1 MPTPPRAQL
10 AERLSA
16 EGPQGLR
23 IVVAAVVGWL
33 ACRWIDPTTLPIYAV
48 IVPVAAM
55 RDDPYSALHTSFDRL
70 LGVVAG
76 IAIGVLVADWLGPS
90 VYAVGL
96 VLLTG
101 LLGGI
106 LLRVGPA
113 LNVQVSLSALIV
125 FASPDPGQLAVTRLW
140 ETVVGA
146 VVTVVLSPLLF
157 PPDPRQALTRAY
169 EDVVAQVARH
179 LSDLSVVVEH
189 ADRHPARLAALM
201 ASAQETEREAQDLPG
216 KLAGA
221 RRSLRYNLLRRD
233 QQAPLSA
240 MAAPIEL
247 AGGLAEAVRVLV
259 EDVAELSART
269 DLTATWSRVGG
280 RLAPVLSAAAAAVG
294 TGLPPSGLAPGARAA
309 VTRASEEI
317 ERWRAASATPVD
329 AVLRRPAYQIVRA
342 LAELGPDAH
351 LDPDPHPDAETGR

>member
-1 MPTPPRAQL
+1 M
-10 AERLSA
+10 
-16 EGPQGLR
+16 
-23 IVVAAVVGWL
+23 
-33 ACRWIDPTTLPIYAV
+33 
-48 IVPVAAM
+48 
-55 RDDPYSALHTSFDRL
+55 
-70 LGVVAG
+70 
-76 IAIGVLVADWLGPS
+76 
-90 VYAVGL
+90 
-96 VLLTG
+96 
-101 LLGGI
+101 
-106 LLRVGPA
+106 
-113 LNVQVSLSALIV
+113 
-125 FASPDPGQLAVTRLW
+125 
-140 ETVVGA
+140 VGA

-233 QQAPLSA
+233 QQSPLSA

-259 EDVAELSART
+259 QDVAELSART

-351 LDPDPHPDAETGR
+351 LDPYPDPHPDAETGR